1 MTARKIKPYV
11 LEKLPTEREDWL
23 KQRRL
28 GIGGSDAAAALGM
41 SPYKSKFTLYCE
53 KTGMIS
59 DDVEDNE
66 AMRLGR
72 DLEEYVAK
80 RFCEAAGKKIR
91 RSGYCYVSKENPF
104 MRANVDRL
112 IVGEEAGLECK
123 TTSALTRTKYDKGDI
138 PIQYYLQCLHYMAVT
153 GYKRWYIAILVMGKG
168 FYWYTVERDEAEIK
182 VLIDNERAFWELLK
196 SDLPPLPDGSESSTE
211 SLKELYPSVRND
223 FSLEIDDMEEKIERH
238 QEIDGLIEKLKVEK
252 KEIENQLK
260 YRLQDSPKGWTEKYI
275 ISWKP
280 VESQRVDSKK
290 LKEKYPSIYAEVLK
304 TSSYRKFGVKEL
316 KGE

>member
-1 MTARKIKPYV
+1 MTARKIKPYT

-23 KQRRL
+23 AQRRL

-80 RFCEAAGKKIR
+80 RFCEATGKKIR
-91 RSGYCYVSKENPF
+91 RSGYCYVSRENPF

-182 VLIDNERAFWELLK
+182 VLIDNERAFWGLVE
-196 SDLPPLPDGSESSTE
+196 SEIVPEVDGSDST
-211 SLKELYPSVRND
+211 SRTISTLYPNGNKESIQLPAISDRLDRYCELNILIKK
-223 FSLEIDDMEEKIERH
+223 LET
-238 QEIDGLIEKLKVEK
+238 EK
-252 KEIENQLK
+252 KQIENEVK
-260 YRLQDSPKGWTEKYI
+260 EEMQDNEKAYTNDYL